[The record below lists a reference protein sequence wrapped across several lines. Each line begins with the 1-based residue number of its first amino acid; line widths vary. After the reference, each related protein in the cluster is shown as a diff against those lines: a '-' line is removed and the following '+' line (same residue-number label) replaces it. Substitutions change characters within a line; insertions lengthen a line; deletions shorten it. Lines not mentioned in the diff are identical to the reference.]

1 MYDLADFEIQT
12 FLELQILFLF
22 KQLYHYDD
30 VSVNLNDCLIGLALR
45 LIVPR
50 MFNISETAGDVFS
63 ACRLFRSSSLC
74 F

>member
-1 MYDLADFEIQT
+1 MYDLTDFETQT
-12 FLELQILFLF
+12 FLKLQIVFHLINIH
-22 KQLYHYDD
+22 YYDD
-30 VSVNLNDCLIGLALR
+30 ASANLNDCLIGLALR

-50 MFNISETAGDVFS
+50 IFNISETAGDVFS